1 MMMRKQ
7 WTVVG
12 LALLS
17 GAALAGA
24 PSPAAAELKV
34 GVSGYVKLD
43 IQYGDKITGQLPS
56 PGPAD
61 TPLDPPAG
69 SPVNDNEQTIIDARQ
84 SRLRAT
90 FSDEVAGVKL
100 SGRIETDFFTTDG
113 NALVSNSRRLRLRH
127 AFARADHP
135 SGFFLM
141 AGQYWSL
148 FMNETIAQPELVDF
162 NGPAGQLFA
171 RQPQLR
177 VGYKNP
183 LARGM
188 GDLVL
193 EAAVEK
199 HSVNDDSGAPASGN
213 IGALA
218 TTQGVGQTIPLFAG
232 KVSWLHPRFQTEA
245 AFAVTENKVII
256 PVTGNDVTETAW
268 AFQVSAQANIIDP
281 LTVFGHFQLIDGLAR
296 LANAD
301 FPSAFL
307 LPTNQVENVET
318 TGWYAGASFK
328 VTPDTT
334 INGVFGWHEA
344 DAIPAAGFGGPT
356 STDLETHQSIHVNVI
371 HKFWQRWQA
380 GIEYRRFDVTAFNG
394 TDGDVNFIHGALWFF
409 F

>member
-1 MMMRKQ
+1 MRKQ

-43 IQYGDKITGQLPS
+43 IQYGDKLTGEFPS
-56 PGPAD
+56 PGPGD
-61 TPLDPPAG
+61 TPLDTDL
-69 SPVNDNEQTIIDARQ
+69 VRDNKQTIIDGRQ

-100 SGRIETDFFTTDG
+100 SGRIETDFFTKDVGGDSPGLAT
-113 NALVSNSRRLRLRH
+113 SNSARLRLRH

-135 SGFFLM
+135 SGFSLL

-162 NGPAGQLFA
+162 NGPAGQIFA
-171 RQPQLR
+171 RQPQLK
-177 VGYKNP
+177 VGYKTP

-188 GDLVL
+188 GDLLFEVD
-193 EAAVEK
+193 VEK
-199 HSVNDDSGAPASGN
+199 HFTSDLGDASINEARGEGQSV
-213 IGALA
+213 
-218 TTQGVGQTIPLFAG
+218 PLFAG
-232 KVSWLHPRFQTEA
+232 KISWLHPRFQAEVAGAIADSTVHLGGGA
-245 AFAVTENKVII
+245 DTSEN
-256 PVTGNDVTETAW
+256 AW
-268 AFQVSAQANIIDP
+268 GLQVSAQANIIEP
-281 LTVFGHFQLIDGLAR
+281 LTIFGHFQLIDGLAR

-301 FPSAFL
+301 FATAFL
-307 LPTNQVENVET
+307 VGTALENVET

-334 INGVFGWHEA
+334 LNGVFGWHEA
-344 DAIPAAGFGGPT
+344 DAIPAAGFTG
-356 STDLETHQSIHVNVI
+356 SSLETHQSIHVNVI

-380 GIEYRRFDVTAFNG
+380 GLEFRRFDVEAFNG
-394 TDGDVNFIHGALWFF
+394 TSGDVNFVHGALWFF